1 MKAAYMGI
9 LDYVNNFKHSKLQAN
24 KLFCISCLS
33 ICYKLYSTLN
43 DKWFAIRENQ
53 RPRSR
58 NYHLIQSSER
68 DQIQIGHKVTMSRW
82 ITMTNSLFV
91 TTAIII
97 VSHMNPLETDSA
109 TVVVIS
115 LYNFT

>member
-1 MKAAYMGI
+1 MGI
-9 LDYVNNFKHSKLQAN
+9 LDYVNNFKHTKLQAN
-24 KLFCISCLS
+24 KLFCISRLS

-43 DKWFAIRENQ
+43 DRWFAIRENQ

-97 VSHMNPLETDSA
+97 VSHMNPLGTDSA